1 MTALPQDVIARRDA
15 VLARLEML
23 PPSADR
29 QRKRLELVTRAF
41 LDSPHFATAINLG
54 WDEDELFGCAP
65 DAIEYRYPEQGIV
78 TSLALS
84 PLSGP
89 KLEAIEATRAV
100 VRCASGSRL
109 TAQRR
114 PPGGSPGRPWF
125 EQPAFTDRGS
135 AADAA

>member
-1 MTALPQDVIARRDA
+1 MARRDA
-15 VLARLEML
+15 VLARLDML

-29 QRKRLELVTRAF
+29 QRQRLELVTRAF
-41 LDSPHFATAINLG
+41 LDSPHFAAAIDLG
-54 WDEDELFGCAP
+54 WSEDELFGSAS
-65 DAIEYRYPEQGIV
+65 DALEFRLPEQGLV
-78 TSLALS
+78 TGLALS
-84 PLSGP
+84 SLSGP
-89 KLEAIEATRAV
+89 KLEAIEAARAV